1 MKGGQRSLPAS
12 DEEVKFHVSSV
23 EHLCTMI
30 IRVFRF
36 PAMRFAKRVDLRR
49 LRRPGRF
56 RSTQLPWEFG
66 FQLNERYL
74 KWNDSAQAQLVK
86 LVVQDKLQLS
96 RAQLQMRLNELTVIL
111 PDLTE
116 RLETLTAPLLSDLL
130 RDPDEIANRVLLLKT
145 LLPNL
150 DLGQAVRRYPELV
163 ARHTAS
169 ELEEHV
175 NRLRDAF
182 DGDVFQ
188 VGELLTKEPRCLKVD
203 VDEVLKVVKR
213 LLPDCPDPMEVFK
226 RYPGQFLSMEQM
238 GLESTN

>member
-1 MKGGQRSLPAS
+1 
-12 DEEVKFHVSSV
+12 
-23 EHLCTMI
+23 MI
-30 IRVFRF
+30 IRVFRS
-36 PAMRFAKRVDLRR
+36 PAMRCVKRVSLRR
-49 LRRPGRF
+49 LWRPGRF
-56 RSTQLPWEFG
+56 RSARLPWEFG

-116 RLETLTAPLLSDLL
+116 RLDTLTVPLLSDLL
-130 RDPDEIANRVLLLKT
+130 RDPEEIANRVLLLKT

-150 DLGQAVRRYPELV
+150 NLGHAVRRYPELV
-163 ARHTAS
+163 ACHTES
-169 ELEEHV
+169 ELQEHV
-175 NRLRDAF
+175 DRLRDAF
-182 DGDVFQ
+182 HGDAFQ

-203 VDEVLKVVKR
+203 IDEVLKEVQR
-213 LLPDCPDPMEVFK
+213 LMPDCPDPMELFK
-226 RYPGQFLSMEQM
+226 RDPGQFLSMEQM